1 MKPIRRERIS
11 SFLRTELAQII
22 QYELKDPRIG
32 FVSVLEVKATPDL
45 KEAEVRVSIMGEP
58 AEQRTSLRG
67 LRSARGYIQSLLS
80 NRIHFRNTPA
90 LRFVL
95 DESIRKSMDIESLI
109 RQARNEDDEAAAERV
124 HKGDDEDPEP
134 R

>member
-11 SFLRTELAQII
+11 SFLRNELAQII

-32 FVSVLEVKATPDL
+32 FVSVLEVKATSDL

-67 LRSARGYIQSLLS
+67 LQSARGYIQSLLS
-80 NRIHFRNTPA
+80 DRVHFRNTPA

-95 DESIRKSMDIESLI
+95 DDSIRKSMDIEGLI
-109 RQARNEDDEAAAERV
+109 RQARAEDDEAAAERSR
-124 HKGDDEDPEP
+124 KGDEEE
-134 R
+134 